1 MLNEHTMCSHS
12 IIQVF
17 FFLTEQLEC
26 SQGCSHSD
34 PGVWIHL
41 LCPAPRKQKLGLW
54 ITLFGYRDA

>member
-26 SQGCSHSD
+26 SQECSHSD
-34 PGVWIHL
+34 PGMDSSSMTCNRWNQ
-41 LCPAPRKQKLGLW
+41 KQGLW
-54 ITLFGYRDA
+54 ITLFGYGDA

>member
-34 PGVWIHL
+34 PGMDSPSMTCNRWN
-41 LCPAPRKQKLGLW
+41 QKLGLW
-54 ITLFGYRDA
+54 ITLFGYGDA